1 MGETGGLVGL
11 PPDETR
17 KNPPGIIGGQRPKA
31 ISSHN
36 FCCEQESGQKSP
48 DFRRGY
54 DWHNEQ
60 WTVPINAQVSQLVRV
75 GKQPVSI
82 GMGGR
87 YYAATP
93 LDGPDWGVRLIV
105 TLLYPK
111 K

>member
-36 FCCEQESGQKSP
+36 FCREQESGQKSP

-54 DWHNEQ
+54 DWHNDQ
-60 WTVPINAQVSQLVRV
+60 WTVPIKRWLALSRV
-75 GKQPVSI
+75 WILADRFVCLKK
-82 GMGGR
+82 
-87 YYAATP
+87 TEK
-93 LDGPDWGVRLIV
+93 
-105 TLLYPK
+105 LLT
-111 K
+111 